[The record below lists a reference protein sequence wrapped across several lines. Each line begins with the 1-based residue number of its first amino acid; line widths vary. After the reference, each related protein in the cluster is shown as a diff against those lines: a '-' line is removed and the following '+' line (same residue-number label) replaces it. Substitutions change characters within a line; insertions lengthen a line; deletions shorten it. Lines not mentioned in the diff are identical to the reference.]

1 MSKQTYL
8 PEFRKIREALENNN
22 LVIFVGAGVSANS
35 GLPSWSELVKVFAEE
50 INYGPY
56 CRSSEK
62 GNYKFSSD
70 ELLKIP
76 QYVYDTDTKKYFE
89 IIGHELKN
97 ENFFSNPLHK
107 LIVNMLPNHIITT
120 NYDKLLESSGD
131 MNDSQYRVVSSDGML
146 LSNQG
151 EHYIIKMH
159 GDIDDL
165 ENIVL
170 REDDYLNYSNK
181 HILIET
187 FIKSLLVNHV
197 FLFVGYSLNDY
208 NLKQIM
214 SWIDYLSSKESVQNL
229 RHKNYIIQNQKP
241 EEFELKYWRHKNLSI
256 IDSSFLDESLIERF
270 EHADLEHDV
279 GKRLYTCLQII
290 KDDDLDM
297 SLTDYAAFLKGRYS
311 VFDSM
316 SWINIDD
323 LKVVSGIKDDNYE
336 SGSIGFYDERMFR
349 NWVSLSNDP
358 TICDYWNRAGIY
370 SVYYFKDRISEPIEI
385 YRVNDNESI
394 LYDLACTFQYE
405 ELEKQLVNSDESE
418 LVKNYYRSII
428 NISDGEL
435 KKYYQMEKNEINQ
448 LTRWETLLYKFNE
461 ILFKKRV
468 MREGYSKHEVIRYY
482 EMLSKKEKLAY
493 DYLYKIVQSGYDI
506 QKFKKMEDLLLKTE
520 NYYENPY
527 AHTNKEFGDLPEIQT
542 IAYHHF
548 LFIRKNGVLIDS
560 YLETKVFFTVY
571 LKALLISQKQIE
583 KKKDILFGFET
594 PLKKYEWCAD
604 DVNIFI
610 SYSDYSEIKKYII
623 DHKIPNI
630 TFDEETSV
638 TNIFK
643 NFCES
648 TIFCLEKGSKKLFE
662 QLPIFFFL
670 LMHCEVDENDKK
682 QILTSIFEMLAH
694 PTFNDF
700 RGVDPK
706 ISISLIKVINY
717 FISQGSKISVD
728 YFVLLLE
735 RLGKEA
741 REGHDFLKLIS
752 KLKENESF
760 YRNEK
765 IQTTIRQ
772 LELEMIHTRERVN
785 FLGLMYPMMSE
796 KQKREY
802 SVLINKNV
810 IILDSGVLLN
820 LIRLDVIHI
829 DESVKR
835 EFVQLI
841 DQTIEKRK
849 SGYSSFPDPEKETIE
864 KSIVFYLL
872 GTVDNIEFLKPFT
885 TSSVFLDF
893 IFNYESFD
901 YSKIDFKEYM
911 WVNLF
916 KNDFYRE
923 KILIH
928 GKEKIKKN
936 LIKDINNGDAKEE
949 QKKIFFKYIAS
960 EEEFWNYS

>member
-208 NLKQIM
+208 NLKQI
-214 SWIDYLSSKESVQNL
+214 
-229 RHKNYIIQNQKP
+229 
-241 EEFELKYWRHKNLSI
+241 
-256 IDSSFLDESLIERF
+256 
-270 EHADLEHDV
+270 
-279 GKRLYTCLQII
+279 
-290 KDDDLDM
+290 
-297 SLTDYAAFLKGRYS
+297 
-311 VFDSM
+311 M

-583 KKKDILFGFET
+583 KKKDILFGFGT

>member
-1 MSKQTYL
+1 
-8 PEFRKIREALENNN
+8 
-22 LVIFVGAGVSANS
+22 
-35 GLPSWSELVKVFAEE
+35 
-50 INYGPY
+50 
-56 CRSSEK
+56 
-62 GNYKFSSD
+62 
-70 ELLKIP
+70 
-76 QYVYDTDTKKYFE
+76 
-89 IIGHELKN
+89 
-97 ENFFSNPLHK
+97 
-107 LIVNMLPNHIITT
+107 
-120 NYDKLLESSGD
+120 
-131 MNDSQYRVVSSDGML
+131 
-146 LSNQG
+146 
-151 EHYIIKMH
+151 
-159 GDIDDL
+159 
-165 ENIVL
+165 
-170 REDDYLNYSNK
+170 
-181 HILIET
+181 
-187 FIKSLLVNHV
+187 
-197 FLFVGYSLNDY
+197 
-208 NLKQIM
+208 
-214 SWIDYLSSKESVQNL
+214 
-229 RHKNYIIQNQKP
+229 
-241 EEFELKYWRHKNLSI
+241 
-256 IDSSFLDESLIERF
+256 
-270 EHADLEHDV
+270 
-279 GKRLYTCLQII
+279 
-290 KDDDLDM
+290 
-297 SLTDYAAFLKGRYS
+297 
-311 VFDSM
+311 
-316 SWINIDD
+316 
-323 LKVVSGIKDDNYE
+323 
-336 SGSIGFYDERMFR
+336 
-349 NWVSLSNDP
+349 
-358 TICDYWNRAGIY
+358 
-370 SVYYFKDRISEPIEI
+370 
-385 YRVNDNESI
+385 
-394 LYDLACTFQYE
+394 
-405 ELEKQLVNSDESE
+405 
-418 LVKNYYRSII
+418 
-428 NISDGEL
+428 
-435 KKYYQMEKNEINQ
+435 
-448 LTRWETLLYKFNE
+448 
-461 ILFKKRV
+461 
-468 MREGYSKHEVIRYY
+468 
-482 EMLSKKEKLAY
+482 
-493 DYLYKIVQSGYDI
+493 
-506 QKFKKMEDLLLKTE
+506 
-520 NYYENPY
+520 
-527 AHTNKEFGDLPEIQT
+527 
-542 IAYHHF
+542 
-548 LFIRKNGVLIDS
+548 
-560 YLETKVFFTVY
+560 
-571 LKALLISQKQIE
+571 
-583 KKKDILFGFET
+583 
-594 PLKKYEWCAD
+594 
-604 DVNIFI
+604 
-610 SYSDYSEIKKYII
+610 
-623 DHKIPNI
+623 
-630 TFDEETSV
+630 
-638 TNIFK
+638 
-643 NFCES
+643 
-648 TIFCLEKGSKKLFE
+648 LFE